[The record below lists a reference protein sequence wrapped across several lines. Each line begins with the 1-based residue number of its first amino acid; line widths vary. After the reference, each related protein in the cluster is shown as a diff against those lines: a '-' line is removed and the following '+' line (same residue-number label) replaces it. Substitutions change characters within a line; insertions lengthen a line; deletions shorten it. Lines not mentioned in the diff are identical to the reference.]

1 MKRQR
6 LDLRSSRWRQQG
18 DGIAGRKGGGQRIV
32 EQGVQMRLRG
42 AIVALASVG
51 GALPLRQNRT
61 FTMWGSR
68 HGESS
73 RLGSAPE
80 DVGTTRQR
88 NKPKRGSN
96 PQAACGLK
104 MPLSSAIQRFRFAG
118 SVQPVERHAP
128 CK

>member
-42 AIVALASVG
+42 ASVALASVN
-51 GALPLRQNRT
+51 GALPLRQNRM
-61 FTMWGSR
+61 FAMWSSR
-68 HGESS
+68 HCESS

-80 DVGTTRQR
+80 DVGTTVQR
-88 NKPKRGSN
+88 NKPKRASN
-96 PQAACGLK
+96 PQAAYGLK
-104 MPLSSAIQRFRFAG
+104 MPLSSAIQGLRLPG
-118 SVQPVERHAP
+118 SAPLTERRAP